1 MPVATALGNAGKG
14 VIKALGLKEPASK
27 ARQATLRRWTSLKP
41 PSYRGLRM
49 TPRRFI
55 NYQLVKWQQG
65 RGHTKLWGSP
75 LILTIEPTNACN
87 LRCPHCFTGM
97 GEQGREKS
105 MIDMDFYRKVIDEL
119 GSSLLHMELYN
130 WGEPLLH
137 KQLPEMIRMAAD
149 RGISTTISTNF
160 SLRVDEARAEEIV
173 RSGLAVLGVSLDGAT
188 QGSYEQYRVRGNLET
203 VLHNCRLIN
212 EAKRRLGSATP
223 EMIWEYHIFSHNK
236 HEIEEARQMASD
248 LGMTFVP
255 SKGWVSGPDWDTA
268 GEFEF
273 PLIDPGERCNFLWQR
288 AVIHNNGGVAPC
300 CATFYEEDDLGAMRE
315 GHAIHSSTLAH
326 TPFRTVWNNRAFRDA
341 RAMFRDRDAASESAK
356 KLVCYDCPI
365 TLFWGKGKS
374 AGKASDAAA
383 VAQAVSENA
392 GFQYFLNRR
401 PQRAGNGRRVAPVD
415 LVPLVEAAPNGSHPA
430 AESEPVAA
438 GTAHD

>member
-1 MPVATALGNAGKG
+1 
-14 VIKALGLKEPASK
+14 
-27 ARQATLRRWTSLKP
+27 
-41 PSYRGLRM
+41 M
-49 TPRRFI
+49 TPRRFV
-55 NYQLVKWQQG
+55 NYQVVKWQQA

-105 MIDMDFYRKVIDEL
+105 MVDMGFYQRVIDEL
-119 GSSLLHMELYN
+119 GASLLHMELYN

-137 KQLPEMIRMAAD
+137 KQLPEMIRIAAD

-160 SLRVDEARAEEIV
+160 SLRLDEAKAEEIV

-212 EAKRRLGSATP
+212 NVKRRLGSATP

-236 HEIEEARQMASD
+236 HEIEDARKMAEE
-248 LGMTFVP
+248 LEMTFVP
-255 SKGWVSGPDWDTA
+255 SKGWVSGPDWDTE

-273 PLIDPGERCNFLWQR
+273 PTIDPGGRCNFLWQR

-300 CATFYEEDDLGAMRE
+300 CATFYEEDDMGAMRE
-315 GHAIHSSTLAH
+315 GHAIHASQLAH
-326 TPFRTVWNNRAFRDA
+326 TPFRTVWNNQSFRDA
-341 RAMFRDRDAASESAK
+341 RAMFQNRDAASESAK

-374 AGKASDAAA
+374 AGLASDADA
-383 VAQAVSENA
+383 VAEAVSENA

-401 PQRAGNGRRVAPVD
+401 PQRPAAGKVPVSSDDLIPLIEPASNG
-415 LVPLVEAAPNGSHPA
+415 HPA
-430 AESEPVAA
+430 TAKPIAPA
-438 GTAHD
+438 GIRNDS